1 MKGNGKTKV
10 MSVNKPRVKRQR
22 TDEQEDELKQ
32 SLTIFRG
39 LARSSPIGIYIVQ
52 DGKFRYV
59 NFRFEEISGYSKEE
73 LIGTNSLSYVYPEDR
88 DAVRANAVH
97 TLKGN
102 FQREF
107 HPYEYRII
115 CKSGEPKWIM
125 ETVAPIRYKGRRA
138 TLGNFMDITERKQA
152 EQLYQTL
159 AASSPVGIYIAQD
172 NKYVF
177 TNHMLQKT
185 LGYTEEELLGR
196 DPLNS
201 IHPEDREMVRKSA
214 IEMLKGKSFHPY
226 ESRFITKS
234 GEIGWS
240 LGRSASIIYRGRL
253 ANLGVSL
260 NITDRKEME
269 NALQKAKEAAEVA
282 TQAKSEFLAHMSH
295 EIRTPMNAIVGLTHL
310 ALKTDLLPKQ
320 RDYLNKI
327 QSSANSLMSI
337 INDILDL
344 SKIEAGKLKI
354 EATNFQLDHMLSNVA
369 NMFSSKVQEKGLSI
383 YFWTA
388 PNVPLALV
396 GDPLRLGQVL
406 VNLVGNAVK
415 FTESGEVA
423 VSTEVAARG
432 TEHVTLRFSVHDTGI
447 GMTEEQQAK
456 LFQPFTQADGSM
468 TRRYGGTG
476 LGLTISKQL
485 VEHMGGD
492 IRVKSTPGV
501 GSTFTFTVV
510 LGLQP
515 ERLTRGKVVP
525 IALRG
530 LKILVADD
538 DSAETEIIEQML
550 MSMSF
555 EVTIVGSGREALKAL
570 ENQER
575 PYDLVLL
582 DWRMPD
588 MDGFETARRIRSQ
601 LNLPK
606 APKIFM
612 VTAFGREEARYQ
624 AKELGLDAF
633 LVKPVSNSI
642 LFDAIMQA
650 FGHEEVQSS
659 VTTSQPVETVRI
671 AGARVLVVED
681 NEINQQVAQEILE
694 GFGLVV
700 EIASNGRQ
708 ATKMLL
714 EEGKHFDVVLMDLQM
729 PEMDGYEAARAIRK
743 SLNKDD
749 LPIIAMTAHALQSE
763 IQRCLETGMNDYVS
777 KPIDPDKLRVALVRW
792 TRLGLAPSPVASGT
806 QLPRLV
812 KSPELSDALPGID
825 LQAVL
830 KRLMGNRQLF
840 DKLLHDFVRNYAGV
854 SGQIREAI
862 ARGDTAQAQRIVHTI
877 KGVAGN
883 LSATRVFTFAQDL
896 EAAIRQ
902 GDRARIST
910 GLDSLDE
917 ALKPIIE
924 AVATLSPLEED
935 YIKPPA
941 IAEHPPVDSA
951 ELTRI
956 MVELDNLLKRNNMG
970 ARKQFALL
978 LEKVSNGEV
987 KVLLKQLEDC
997 LNRLD
1002 FRGARKYLASIAQ
1015 MLGIVL
1021 S

>member
-1 MKGNGKTKV
+1 MKEDSKTKV
-10 MSVNKPRVKRQR
+10 LSINKPRVKRQQI
-22 TDEQEDELKQ
+22 DEKEEELKQ
-32 SLTIFRG
+32 SLIIFRG
-39 LARSSPIGIYIVQ
+39 LASSSPIGIYIVQ

-59 NFRFEEISGYSKEE
+59 NFRFEEISGYSEEE
-73 LIGTNSLSYVYPEDR
+73 LLGTDSLSYVYSEDR

-102 FQREF
+102 FHREF

-115 CKSGEPKWIM
+115 CKSGEPRWIM

-177 TNHMLQKT
+177 TNHTLQKT

-196 DPLNS
+196 DPLNN
-201 IHPEDREMVRKSA
+201 IHPEDRGMVRKSA

-240 LGRSASIIYRGRL
+240 LGRSASITYQGRL

-260 NITDRKEME
+260 NITERKEME

-310 ALKTDLLPKQ
+310 ALKTNLLPKQ

-354 EATNFQLDHMLSNVA
+354 EATNFQLDHMLNNVA

-415 FTESGEVA
+415 FTETGEIA
-423 VSTEVAARG
+423 VSTGVAARG

-476 LGLTISKQL
+476 LGLTISRQL

-501 GSTFTFTVV
+501 GSTFTFTAV

-515 ERLTRGKVVP
+515 ERLTKGKVVP

-530 LKILVADD
+530 LKILVVDD
-538 DSAETEIIEQML
+538 DSAETEIIEHML

-555 EVTIVGSGREALKAL
+555 EVTIVDSGRGALKAL
-570 ENQER
+570 ENQEH

-601 LNLPK
+601 LHLPK

-612 VTAFGREEARYQ
+612 VTAYGREEARYQ

-650 FGHEEVQSS
+650 FGHEEVQPL
-659 VTTSQPVETVRI
+659 TTASQPIETARI
-671 AGARVLVVED
+671 AGARVLIVED
-681 NEINQQVAQEILE
+681 NEIN
-694 GFGLVV
+694 
-700 EIASNGRQ
+700 
-708 ATKMLL
+708 
-714 EEGKHFDVVLMDLQM
+714 
-729 PEMDGYEAARAIRK
+729 
-743 SLNKDD
+743 
-749 LPIIAMTAHALQSE
+749 
-763 IQRCLETGMNDYVS
+763 
-777 KPIDPDKLRVALVRW
+777 
-792 TRLGLAPSPVASGT
+792 
-806 QLPRLV
+806 
-812 KSPELSDALPGID
+812 
-825 LQAVL
+825 
-830 KRLMGNRQLF
+830 
-840 DKLLHDFVRNYAGV
+840 
-854 SGQIREAI
+854 
-862 ARGDTAQAQRIVHTI
+862 
-877 KGVAGN
+877 
-883 LSATRVFTFAQDL
+883 
-896 EAAIRQ
+896 
-902 GDRARIST
+902 
-910 GLDSLDE
+910 
-917 ALKPIIE
+917 
-924 AVATLSPLEED
+924 
-935 YIKPPA
+935 
-941 IAEHPPVDSA
+941 
-951 ELTRI
+951 
-956 MVELDNLLKRNNMG
+956 
-970 ARKQFALL
+970 
-978 LEKVSNGEV
+978 
-987 KVLLKQLEDC
+987 
-997 LNRLD
+997 
-1002 FRGARKYLASIAQ
+1002 
-1015 MLGIVL
+1015 
-1021 S
+1021 